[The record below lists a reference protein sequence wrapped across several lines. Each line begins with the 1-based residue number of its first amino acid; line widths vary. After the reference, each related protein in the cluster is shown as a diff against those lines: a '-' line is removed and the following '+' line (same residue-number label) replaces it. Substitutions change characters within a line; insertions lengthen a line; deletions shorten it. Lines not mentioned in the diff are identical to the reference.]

1 MLKIYCGNDSVGL
14 RQAALEQME
23 EAREKGFGSDYIDRA
38 DHEVGQLTYLAHHQ
52 ALFGG
57 ATAYLLDGFGA
68 DADSRQEM
76 ETVAPALAAS
86 NNMFLLLL
94 GPQKA
99 EEKKF
104 WKKYAGEIREFK
116 TESAG
121 RFNTFTLGDALAARD
136 RKKLWLAFAEGRMS
150 GISAEEMAGV
160 LWWQIKT
167 MLLAAKTKTA
177 LEADAKDYPY
187 DKAKRA
193 LTRFA
198 HHEVERTAL
207 SLLETIQ
214 KSRLGGLDL
223 ELALERWILR
233 V

>member
-1 MLKIYCGNDSVGL
+1 MLKIYCGNDTIGL

-23 EAREKGFGSDYIDRA
+23 EAREKGFASDHIDRA
-38 DHEVGQLTYLAHHQ
+38 DHEVGKLAYLAHNQ
-52 ALFGG
+52 GLFGG
-57 ATAYLLDGFGA
+57 ATVYLLDGFGA
-68 DADSRQEM
+68 DIEARQELQ
-76 ETVAPALAAS
+76 TAAS
-86 NNMFLLLL
+86 DLSTSQNMFLLLL

-104 WKKYAGEIREFK
+104 WKKYADEIREFK
-116 TESAG
+116 IESAG
-121 RFNTFTLGDALAARD
+121 RFDTFALGDALAARD
-136 RKKLWLAFAEGRMS
+136 RKKLWLAFVEGKMS

-160 LWWQIKT
+160 LWWQVKM

-177 LEADAKDYPY
+177 LEADVKGYPY

-193 LTRFA
+193 LTRYSRQ
-198 HHEVERTAL
+198 EVERTAL

-223 ELALERWILR
+223 ELAIERWILR